1 MNLLFV
7 GDVVGSPGRTYL
19 NQVLPDIIKS
29 YDVDFTIVNGENAA
43 GGAGLTE
50 KTANEIFAAGADVIT
65 SGNHIWDRKEIYSVI
80 EKDNRILRPANY
92 PPGVPGK
99 GSGVYIAKNSTTIGV
114 INVCGRVF
122 SPQQFDCP
130 FRVLD
135 AEISKMQTITPVII
149 VDFHG
154 EASSEKIAAGWY
166 FDGKVSALFGTH
178 THVQTADDTILPNQ
192 TAYITDVGM
201 TEFAALSEATH
212 NGEEWVFD
220 DVNSERVR
228 EIFDSVREDGRDL
241 LLSPEAAEVAEC
253 YKIPAAPSRLATS
266 EDEAER
272 HAVEMGFPVVMKIS
286 SPDIMHKTD
295 IGGVKVGIESPEEV
309 REAFRSIMEN
319 SKKAAPEAKIYGVEV
334 QKMMPQ
340 GDEVI
345 IGMVKD
351 HTFGP
356 MVAFGSG
363 GVLVNLLQDAS
374 FRLARGLTK
383 REVDEMI
390 TETKAYTILKG
401 FRGAEP
407 DDIPAIAEAIGRV
420 AQLCRDFPE
429 ISELDINPVFAYP
442 KGLSALDIK
451 IKLS

>member
-201 TEFAALSEATH
+201 TGSYEGVIGVKRDIIIKHFLTQLPVRHELAKGKKQMCA
-212 NGEEWVFD
+212 VF
-220 DVNSERVR
+220 
-228 EIFDSVREDGRDL
+228 
-241 LLSPEAAEVAEC
+241 C
-253 YKIPAAPSRLATS
+253 
-266 EDEAER
+266 
-272 HAVEMGFPVVMKIS
+272 KIS
-286 SPDIMHKTD
+286 PSGKAEH
-295 IGGVKVGIESPEEV
+295 IE
-309 REAFRSIMEN
+309 R
-319 SKKAAPEAKIYGVEV
+319 
-334 QKMMPQ
+334 
-340 GDEVI
+340 
-345 IGMVKD
+345 
-351 HTFGP
+351 
-356 MVAFGSG
+356 
-363 GVLVNLLQDAS
+363 
-374 FRLARGLTK
+374 
-383 REVDEMI
+383 
-390 TETKAYTILKG
+390 IL
-401 FRGAEP
+401 
-407 DDIPAIAEAIGRV
+407 
-420 AQLCRDFPE
+420 
-429 ISELDINPVFAYP
+429 
-442 KGLSALDIK
+442 IK
-451 IKLS
+451 E